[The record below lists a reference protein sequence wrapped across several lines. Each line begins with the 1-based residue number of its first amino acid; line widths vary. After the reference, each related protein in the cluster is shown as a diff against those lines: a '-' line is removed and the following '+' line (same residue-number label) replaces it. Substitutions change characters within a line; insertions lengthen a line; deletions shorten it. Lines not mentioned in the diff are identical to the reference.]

1 MTASLQFQTYDSV
14 WNKLC
19 FFSWFTDCCCEG
31 ALAEPLFLRGFIAW
45 RRAGRSE
52 VSGSADVRGHDESR
66 LVPLVKQ
73 RLFSCWARSLWTVT
87 KVRFSSVRRRN
98 SSSRRA
104 ISMAT
109 FSSSTSSA
117 SNLRLKRNSFNRW
130 DLITKVLRSSKSA
143 LWFYSWICISFYL
156 SLFYLFTTLFLP
168 TSECIWPLSSLSWLL
183 SFLGCLSKFLYS
195 RTRRTSQTS
204 SDN

>member
-1 MTASLQFQTYDSV
+1 M
-14 WNKLC
+14 
-19 FFSWFTDCCCEG
+19 SWFADCCCEG

-143 LWFYSWICISFYL
+143 LDFTPESVFLFIFHYLIYLQSSF
-156 SLFYLFTTLFLP
+156 FQ
-168 TSECIWPLSSLSWLL
+168 PLSVFDLWVLCLGRSV
-183 SFLGCLSKFLYS
+183 LGCLSQFLYS
-195 RTRRTSQTS
+195 RTRQTSQTS
-204 SDN
+204 SDNQQLT